1 MAASAGYSGT
11 PQAKKLGIKPGHRVH
26 VDQAPKGWT
35 LTDPPGELIHVEA
48 PDPADVI
55 VSFYRE
61 AGAIPERLAD
71 LAPRIYPAGAIWIAW
86 PRRAAGHVS
95 DVSDVSDN
103 IVRQHALDLGLVD
116 TKVAALDEDW
126 SALKMVWRKEHRGAT

>member
-1 MAASAGYSGT
+1 MHCRRSSSKQWHAAAVAASTGYSGT

-26 VDQAPKGWT
+26 LDQAPTGWA

-61 AGAIPERLAD
+61 AGAHPG
-71 LAPRIYPAGAIWIAW
+71 PAG
-86 PRRAAGHVS
+86 
-95 DVSDVSDN
+95 
-103 IVRQHALDLGLVD
+103 
-116 TKVAALDEDW
+116 
-126 SALKMVWRKEHRGAT
+126 